1 MKIKLILSLISTFLL
16 ISAGAFF
23 FARGDREMSRILFI
37 GGLIS
42 MAAVLIW
49 LIAFNK
55 KKVWYKFLCIRA
67 FGPRWLKFVS
77 RSGPSSVWP
86 TAVCIKQKI
95 DKLNYKKIQSVIP
108 ETVRPGMLSIGWRP
122 GIGGLPQAVR
132 QRLSDRVRNAS
143 RSDRL
148 GSDRR
153 LFNCRLQ

>member
-55 KKVWYKFLCIRA
+55 KKV
-67 FGPRWLKFVS
+67 
-77 RSGPSSVWP
+77 
-86 TAVCIKQKI
+86 
-95 DKLNYKKIQSVIP
+95 
-108 ETVRPGMLSIGWRP
+108 
-122 GIGGLPQAVR
+122 
-132 QRLSDRVRNAS
+132 
-143 RSDRL
+143 
-148 GSDRR
+148 
-153 LFNCRLQ
+153 